1 MTLQQLEYIVSV
13 SKEQS
18 FSKAAEKCFVTQ
30 PTLSMQVQKLEETI
44 GATIFDRSKQPV
56 VPTEIGKEVIAQAL
70 KVLMEGRRLQE
81 IVSASKKQVSG
92 ELRVGIIPTI
102 APYLVPLFLMDFL
115 RSNPAVN
122 LILNEFPT
130 EQIINHLKQDRIDVG
145 ILVTPLNDLQ
155 LQEQPLY
162 YEPFVAYL
170 SAGNELLKKEKIRPE
185 EMDLSEIWLLNE
197 GHCMQSQV
205 LNLCYERKKQKLVPN
220 FEYKA
225 GSIETLRKMVEISNG
240 ATLLPILAIHEL
252 DGNQMQSIRYFEKP
266 EPVREVSLITHRN
279 FVKKSLI
286 DVLSKS
292 IKANIPVSMRD
303 SSGKSVIDVRKES
316 A

>member
-1 MTLQQLEYIVSV
+1 MTLQQLEYIVAV

-30 PTLSMQVQKLEETI
+30 PTLSMQIQKLEETI

-56 VPTEIGKEVIAQAL
+56 VPTEIGKEIIAQAL

-81 IVSASKKQVSG
+81 IVTVSKKQVTG
-92 ELRVGIIPTI
+92 ELRVGIIPTV

-115 RSNPAVN
+115 KSNPAVN
-122 LILNEFPT
+122 LVLNELPT
-130 EQIINHLKQDRIDVG
+130 AQIVNHLKMDLLDVG
-145 ILVTPLNDLQ
+145 ILVTPLDDPQ

-170 SAGNELLKKEKIRPE
+170 SAENPLLKKQTITPE

-225 GSIETLRKMVEISNG
+225 GSIETLRKMVEISKG
-240 ATLLPILAIHEL
+240 ATLLPMLATNEL
-252 DGNQMQSIRYFEKP
+252 DEAQMQRVRHFEKP

-286 DVLSKS
+286 DVLSNS
-292 IKANIPVSMRD
+292 IKANISINMRENT
-303 SSGKSVIDVRKES
+303 GKSVVDVG
-316 A
+316 

>member
-13 SKEQS
+13 SKEKS
-18 FSKAAEKCFVTQ
+18 FSKAAAKCFVTQ
-30 PTLSMQVQKLEETI
+30 PTLSMQIQKLEETI

-56 VPTEIGKEVIAQAL
+56 VPTEIGKQIIAQAL
-70 KVLMEGRRLQE
+70 RILMEGRQLQE
-81 IVSASKKQVSG
+81 IVSATKKQVSG

-102 APYLVPLFLMDFL
+102 APYLVPLFLVDFL
-115 RSNPAVN
+115 KTNPAVN
-122 LILNEFPT
+122 LVLNELPT
-130 EQIINHLKQDRIDVG
+130 EQIINHLKLDLLDVG
-145 ILVTPLNDLQ
+145 ILVTPLKDQQ

-170 SAGNELLKKEKIRPE
+170 SRKSSLLSKDKISPG

-205 LNLCYERKKQKLVPN
+205 LNLCYERKKQNLVPN

-225 GSIETLRKMVEISNG
+225 GSIETLRKMVDLSRG
-240 ATLLPILAIHEL
+240 ATLLPMLAINDLSERQIQQVRH
-252 DGNQMQSIRYFEKP
+252 FEQP

-279 FVKKSLI
+279 FVKKSLV
-286 DVLSKS
+286 DVLAKS
-292 IKANIPVSMRD
+292 IKSHIPRQMHD
-303 SSGKSVIDVRKES
+303 NTGKSVVEVG
-316 A
+316 

>member
-13 SKEQS
+13 AKEQS

-30 PTLSMQVQKLEETI
+30 PTLSMQIQKLEDTI
-44 GATIFDRSKQPV
+44 GATIFDRSKHPV
-56 VPTEIGKEVIAQAL
+56 VPTDIGRQIIDQAL

-81 IVSASKKQVSG
+81 IVSACKKQVSG

-115 RSNPAVN
+115 KSNPAVN
-122 LILNEFPT
+122 LVLNELPT
-130 EQIINHLKQDRIDVG
+130 EEIISQLKQDMLDVG
-145 ILVTPLNDLQ
+145 ILVTPLDDMTLH
-155 LQEQPLY
+155 EQPLY

-170 SAGNELLKKEKIRPE
+170 SSESPLLAKQKITPE
-185 EMDLSEIWLLNE
+185 ELDLSEIWLLNE

-225 GSIETLRKMVEISNG
+225 GSIETLRKMVEISKG
-240 ATLLPILAIHEL
+240 ATLLPSLAINEL
-252 DGNQMQSIRYFEKP
+252 NEQQLQNVRQFEQP

-279 FVKKSLI
+279 FVKKRLI
-286 DVLSKS
+286 EVLSSS
-292 IKANIPVSMRD
+292 ITANIPADMREN
-303 SSGKSVIDVRKES
+303 SGKSVIQVG
-316 A
+316 